1 MSNSIFTAVMEQKR
15 APRERIIEA
24 RVTKTHITRRQVHS
38 VREKHPAAR
47 PMYNRA
53 TAARRIDVTPLPGS
67 SLTKKL
73 LDARF
78 ARQKSTWRSIVFG
91 FLEQE
96 AEDERFLEQQEK
108 FRLGDVQ
115 MGNTP
120 FALPLPLYEEMDC
133 GYYTMDQH
141 TVFNMTGGM
150 FGSLPTSTTSSP
162 SSSSSNANTHG
173 SSTGSGG
180 TTSTFGISTFAVS
193 MGSQSSAAA
202 LNGFVGAAIAGGSKP
217 FSPDVE
223 MTDAPDV
230 SISHVVIPTTVP
242 AAPTPALPT
251 SQPPQPVTSASVAPV
266 APLLIPGLSYL
277 PSKPLPT
284 EKAVIAQPAPA
295 ASTQILGLGYLP
307 SRPLP
312 TEKAPTPRP
321 APTSQRQA
329 VAMPPS
335 KPLKSIPEEETPP
348 PTPSPPRIE
357 KDAPAN
363 PPRAKLIAKARVSA
377 IQVAPKDAS
386 KNDVELGM
394 GAFSPAKINSSD
406 TLVSAF
412 SNAHFKTFFADEM
425 ETLKTSLRQQ
435 KEIRGSHLVFLNRSL
450 KWVIDGDEA
459 KWFIPDI
466 DLESDDVADWRGKL
480 NVFVEALAKVVEKD
494 AAGVAADTRAKI
506 LKVFAI
512 FAAEDKVNEEF
523 RKETLA

>member
-1 MSNSIFTAVMEQKR
+1 MSNSIFTTVMERKR
-15 APRERIIEA
+15 APRERIVEA
-24 RVTKTHITRRQVHS
+24 RVTKTHITRRQAHS
-38 VREKHPAAR
+38 VRETHPAAR
-47 PMYNRA
+47 PTYNRA
-53 TAARRIDVTPLPGS
+53 TSARWIDTSPLPGS
-67 SLTKKL
+67 SLAKKP

-78 ARQKSTWRSIVFG
+78 ARQKSTWCSIVFG

-96 AEDERFLEQQEK
+96 QEDERFFEQQEK
-108 FRLGDVQ
+108 FKLRDVQ

-120 FALPLPLYEEMDC
+120 FALPLALYEEMEC
-133 GYYTMDQH
+133 GYYTMDPH

-150 FGSLPTSTTSSP
+150 FGSPPTSTTSSP
-162 SSSSSNANTHG
+162 SSSSSNTNTHG
-173 SSTGSGG
+173 GSTGSGG
-180 TTSTFGISTFAVS
+180 TASTFGVSTFAVS
-193 MGSQSSAAA
+193 MGSQPSAAA
-202 LNGFVGAAIAGGSKP
+202 LNGFVGATIAGGNKL

-223 MTDAPDV
+223 MTDAPNV
-230 SISHVVIPTTVP
+230 FLSHVVVPTTVP
-242 AAPTPALPT
+242 AAPTPALPS
-251 SQPPQPVTSASVAPV
+251 SQPTQPVTSAPV

-295 ASTQILGLGYLP
+295 VSTQILGLGYLS

-312 TEKAPTPRP
+312 TEKAPTPRT
-321 APTSQRQA
+321 APTSQRQN

-335 KPLKSIPEEETPP
+335 KPLQSIPEEETPP
-348 PTPSPPRIE
+348 PTSSSPKTE
-357 KDAPAN
+357 KEAPARL
-363 PPRAKLIAKARVSA
+363 PRAKLIAKARVSA
-377 IQVAPKDAS
+377 IQLAPKGAS

-394 GAFSPAKINSSD
+394 GAFSPTRITSSD

-412 SNAHFKTFFADEM
+412 SNPHFKTFFADEM
-425 ETLKTSLRQQ
+425 KTLKTSLHQQ

-459 KWFIPDI
+459 KWFNPDI

-480 NVFVEALAKVVEKD
+480 NVFVEALAKVAEKD

-506 LKVFAI
+506 LRVFAI